1 MSPGRF
7 SRRSREGVA
16 HTSCA
21 NHLDAPN
28 PYFTMFPWDKA
39 GGPGKAPRTMHSK
52 PYAQQSVQHRMEIRR
67 EKERQHKAV
76 ERQQRQRETVNVLA
90 NSDKQCYAARQR
102 KTAFAIAAEASLNTR
117 HEGRLQAAR
126 SMDRTRAQQTALA
139 LELERR
145 KSSEESKRRDIL
157 RICAQDEGLK
167 DLQKHLKTAYMV
179 KERATQLQE
188 LEQRNA
194 AIAKREA
201 EFEAQMDAR
210 REELKRED
218 EAKRV
223 ALRAKHEA
231 ERREMNETAAARDQ
245 KEAEEAFKQ
254 YMREKEMVD
263 AVMRDTRAAQLA
275 AQQAEH
281 DRKKAGAQ
289 AFKELLIQIDENKRR
304 KQADAEAEAATI
316 QAYKDSVEARNEGVA
331 EALAAKEAAK
341 MAILNRMKE
350 EFERKLAIEQQMNE
364 DQALLREEEANLRRE
379 EEDRKKREWIAENKR
394 SMLEA
399 NAWQNRLKAE
409 KIALEAE
416 QEAERVRIAR
426 AAFDEVSRL
435 EREKEAARERGKVE
449 YKKAIDMQMDER
461 RAIYEFSREQA
472 LAAAAATA
480 EQEAYEQMIV
490 EEARKRLMS
499 QHAGVL
505 EYAPPAAFASTEPK
519 QRDREPDNVLGG

>member
-1 MSPGRF
+1 M
-7 SRRSREGVA
+7 
-16 HTSCA
+16 
-21 NHLDAPN
+21 
-28 PYFTMFPWDKA
+28 
-39 GGPGKAPRTMHSK
+39 
-52 PYAQQSVQHRMEIRR
+52 
-67 EKERQHKAV
+67 
-76 ERQQRQRETVNVLA
+76 
-90 NSDKQCYAARQR
+90 
-102 KTAFAIAAEASLNTR
+102 
-117 HEGRLQAAR
+117 
-126 SMDRTRAQQTALA
+126 
-139 LELERR
+139 
-145 KSSEESKRRDIL
+145 
-157 RICAQDEGLK
+157 
-167 DLQKHLKTAYMV
+167 
-179 KERATQLQE
+179 
-188 LEQRNA
+188 
-194 AIAKREA
+194 
-201 EFEAQMDAR
+201 
-210 REELKRED
+210 
-218 EAKRV
+218 
-223 ALRAKHEA
+223 
-231 ERREMNETAAARDQ
+231 
-245 KEAEEAFKQ
+245 
-254 YMREKEMVD
+254 
-263 AVMRDTRAAQLA
+263 
-275 AQQAEH
+275 
-281 DRKKAGAQ
+281 
-289 AFKELLIQIDENKRR
+289 
-304 KQADAEAEAATI
+304 
-316 QAYKDSVEARNEGVA
+316 EARNEGVA